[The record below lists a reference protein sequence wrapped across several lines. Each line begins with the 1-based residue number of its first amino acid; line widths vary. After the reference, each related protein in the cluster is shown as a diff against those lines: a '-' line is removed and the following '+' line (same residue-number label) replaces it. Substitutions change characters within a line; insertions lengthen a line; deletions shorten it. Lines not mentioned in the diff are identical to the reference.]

1 MRYLLDTNVL
11 SDARRGASA
20 SLDQWLAEQSLDS
33 LAISA
38 ITLYELEHGV
48 RRMERRDE
56 RQGSL
61 LRQWLNGVVRE
72 AFAGNVLP
80 VDEPVAVA
88 AADLRVPDPMPV
100 PDAFIA
106 ATALVHGLTLVTRNI
121 GDFDRTGVPM
131 MNPWS
136 G

>member
-38 ITLYELEHGV
+38 ITLFELEHGV

-80 VDEPVAVA
+80 VDEAVAVA
-88 AADLRVPDPMPV
+88 AADLPVPDPIPV

-121 GDFDRTGVPM
+121 GNFDRASVPM

>member
-1 MRYLLDTNVL
+1 VRFLLDTNVL

-20 SLDQWLAEQSLDS
+20 SLDKWLADQSLDG

-38 ITLYELEHGV
+38 ITLFELEHGV
-48 RRMERRDE
+48 RRMERRDT

-61 LRQWLNGVVRE
+61 LRQWLDGVVRE
-72 AFAGNVLP
+72 SFAGNVLH
-80 VDEPVAVA
+80 VDEAIAVA
-88 AADLRVPDPMPV
+88 AADLHVPDPMPV
-100 PDAFIA
+100 PDSFIA

-121 GDFDRTGVPM
+121 SDFDRTGVAIL
-131 MNPWS
+131 NPWS